1 MSNST
6 RLRFLTE
13 SEVSLMHDRCFK
25 ILTEKGIR
33 VEYAKTLKLLEKA
46 GAIVDWGSENV
57 RFPTALIEQALKTAP
72 KSFTVKG
79 SHEEHDL
86 TLPHPQGSFYT
97 STCVQSMKYHDYAT
111 NRFVDVTTGRMAE
124 WNQLAEALPNIHK
137 VAMQTPMDVPRET
150 ADIHGLKVQLENTAK
165 PLMVLAYCPETVGY
179 MFELMLAKAGSVEA
193 LRDRPMVLTYPTSL
207 SPLKFKPMDMETI
220 LQSCH
225 YGVPMA
231 VNSLAISGATAP
243 VTLAGTALLA
253 SVEILAMVVMAQIFK
268 PGIPVVASIYTT
280 TMDMATGNAL
290 LGNTESMLSRA
301 AATQFLKESF
311 NLPVETFSFMSDAY
325 LSDGQAMVEK
335 SLMPAMLDLAGS
347 DIQYGCGR
355 LGGPTSASPIQMIID
370 DRIFSIIE
378 KCNSKI
384 PVNEDTLAFEEIL
397 ENAPDGEFVSTEHT
411 LKYCRES
418 IRPDL
423 FVANTM
429 DQWEAKGRKD
439 LYERAVEKY
448 KELKKDLH
456 PQPLSEEV
464 KREMAGVVK
473 HADNSLVGKL
483 GK

>member
-13 SEVSLMHDRCFK
+13 SEISLMHDRCFK
-25 ILTEKGIR
+25 ILTEKGVR
-33 VEYAKTLKLLEKA
+33 VEYAKALKLLEKA

-57 RFPTALIEQALKTAP
+57 RFPTALIEEALKTAP

-79 SHEEHDL
+79 SHEKHDL
-86 TLPHPQGSFYT
+86 ALPHPGGSFYT
-97 STCVQSMKYHDYAT
+97 STCVQSMQYHDPVT
-111 NRFVDVTTGRMAE
+111 NRFEDVTTGRMAE
-124 WNQLAEALPNIHK
+124 WNQIAEVLPNIHK
-137 VAMQTPMDVPRET
+137 VAIQTPMDVPRET
-150 ADIHGLKVQLENTAK
+150 ADVHGLKVQLENTSK
-165 PLMVLAYCPETVGY
+165 PLMILAYCPETVGY
-179 MFELMLAKAGSVEA
+179 MFELMLAKAGSVET

-268 PGIPVVASIYTT
+268 PGIPVVASVYTT

-301 AATQFLKESF
+301 AATQFIKESF
-311 NLPVETFSFMSDAY
+311 NLPVETFSFMSDSY
-325 LSDGQAMVEK
+325 LSDGQTMVEK

-355 LGGPTSASPIQMIID
+355 LGGPTAASPVQMIID
-370 DRIFSIIE
+370 DQIFSIIE
-378 KCNSKI
+378 KSNGKI
-384 PVNEDTLAFEEIL
+384 PVNEDTLALEEIL
-397 ENAPDGEFVSTEHT
+397 ENAPDGEFVSTQHT
-411 LKYCRES
+411 LKYCRDN

-429 DQWEAKGRKD
+429 DQWEAKGRKS

-448 KELKKDLH
+448 NELKKNLQ
-456 PQPLSEEV
+456 PQVLSEEV
-464 KREMAGVVK
+464 KREMARIVK
-473 HADNSLVGKL
+473 HADEKL
-483 GK
+483 AGRP